1 MSLASHPTS
10 PSKGLIGGI
19 FQRANPAMDVNDGF
33 MKPPTMEETNLR
45 PWRHL
50 KLNLKN
56 ELKGDCGRSIPHS
69 SKTFCCTPKKERIEA
84 YIYIYIYMKYICMY
98 NTYMYII

>member
-10 PSKGLIGGI
+10 PSKGWIGGI
-19 FQRANPAMDVNDGF
+19 FQRANPAMDFNDGF
-33 MKPPTMEETNLR
+33 MKPPAMEETFLR

-50 KLNLKN
+50 RLNLKN

-69 SKTFCCTPKKERIEA
+69 SKTFGCTPKKERIEA
-84 YIYIYIYMKYICMY
+84 YIYIYIYIYLSYIL
-98 NTYMYII
+98 